1 VMRRLLT
8 YMNHCIK
15 ALPSE
20 TATANAEELKAA

>member
-1 VMRRLLT
+1 LT

-20 TATANAEELKAA
+20 TAGAQTEELKAA